1 MYCFMSAYLI
11 LPFLLTKNLV
21 YWALPPIGD
30 TDCHIKGILET
41 YFKLFSFTLE
51 WIFLQQFLLGVFTLW
66 ALLTSFILG
75 LKWQWWWWLF
85 LPLSS
90 SPLAATISAMMMVVM
105 VVVCGNSRG
114 GKQVVM
120 EMWICRWRN
129 LLCFSLSLVL
139 FSRFYF
145 LFVEIQ
151 NSSIH
156 AWVSSIS
163 SVWPMAKVA
172 HMPC

>member
-75 LKWQWWWWLF
+75 LRWRQWWLLLF
-85 LPLSS
+85 SS
-90 SPLAATISAMMMVVM
+90 YVRVTTTSALTMM
-105 VVVCGNSRG
+105 VCGNNYLYHQTWLGRLHFLSCIWFEVYF
-114 GKQVVM
+114 KVH
-120 EMWICRWRN
+120 ICFH
-129 LLCFSLSLVL
+129 CPKF
-139 FSRFYF
+139 FF
-145 LFVEIQ
+145 Q
-151 NSSIH
+151 
-156 AWVSSIS
+156 
-163 SVWPMAKVA
+163 
-172 HMPC
+172 